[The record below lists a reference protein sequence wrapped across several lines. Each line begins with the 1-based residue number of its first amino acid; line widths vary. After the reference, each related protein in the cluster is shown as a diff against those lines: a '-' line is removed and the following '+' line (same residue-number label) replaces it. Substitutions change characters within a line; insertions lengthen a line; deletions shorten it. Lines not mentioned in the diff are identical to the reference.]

1 MMRMSRKYASR
12 VTYIL
17 QVVKFNILTFN
28 DNTQKCLGAIIL
40 RLIRSPTTYVCGNA
54 I

>member
-1 MMRMSRKYASR
+1 MMRMSRKYASQ
-12 VTYIL
+12 VTNIL

-28 DNTQKCLGAIIL
+28 DNTQKCFGAIIL
-40 RLIRSPTTYVCGNA
+40 RLIRSPTTYVCRNA